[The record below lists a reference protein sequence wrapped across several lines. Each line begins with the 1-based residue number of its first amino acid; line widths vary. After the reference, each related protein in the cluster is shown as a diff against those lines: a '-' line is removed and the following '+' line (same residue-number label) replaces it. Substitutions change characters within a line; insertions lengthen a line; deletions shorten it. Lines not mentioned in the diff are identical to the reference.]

1 MIVELNSVGC
11 VIDTETLFT
20 YPQYKDGEYN
30 EEYPIHLDEI
40 TEEWFMSL
48 DDYDF
53 GTIKNLLD
61 NRKL

>member
-1 MIVELNSVGC
+1 MIIELNSVGC

-30 EEYPIHLDEI
+30 EEYPIHLDEV

>member
-30 EEYPIHLDEI
+30 EEYPIHLDEV

>member
-1 MIVELNSVGC
+1 MIIELNSVGC